1 MVVECKNCNSRFKLD
16 DAKAAGGGR
25 FKCSKCGE
33 IIEVKK
39 AAGRPKKIVV
49 ADDTDFFRTIVED
62 MLVKNGYEVIT
73 AKDGEEALAKV
84 KHELPDLDLLL
95 LDMVMPKMDGFAVIR
110 ELNKGGKSNNLP
122 ILTLSGVVKSDEDRA
137 TMRELGVKGYIDKS
151 TPLEEILHRVDM
163 LLRTED

>member
-1 MVVECKNCNSRFKLD
+1 MIVGCKNCNSRFKLD
-16 DAKAAGGGR
+16 DAKAAGGVR

-33 IIEVKK
+33 MIEVKK
-39 AAGRPKKIVV
+39 AADRPKKIVV
-49 ADDTDFFRTIVED
+49 ADDTALFRFMMED
-62 MLVKNGYEVIT
+62 LLVKKGYEVIT

-110 ELNKGGKSNNLP
+110 ELNKEAMGKNLP

-137 TMRELGVKGYIDKS
+137 MMRELGVKGYIDKS
-151 TPLEEILHRVDM
+151 TPPEEILHRVDM
-163 LLRTED
+163 LLKPEG